1 MGGDC
6 ITPITTTLPTYS
18 QTMGTTDLPAWVSAG
33 GREIYDQA
41 RNLAFQSMPEF
52 GAPRT
57 ATYDD
62 ISGATEMGFNLVDT
76 RDGFDPTTGNYY
88 FNNQVMPSK
97 EAYEQARSEYFTP
110 KSTGEI
116 LVYIDQ

>member
-1 MGGDC
+1 MKGLALQKQVLYLRRLNMGGDC

-57 ATYDD
+57 A
-62 ISGATEMGFNLVDT
+62 
-76 RDGFDPTTGNYY
+76 
-88 FNNQVMPSK
+88 
-97 EAYEQARSEYFTP
+97 
-110 KSTGEI
+110 
-116 LVYIDQ
+116 